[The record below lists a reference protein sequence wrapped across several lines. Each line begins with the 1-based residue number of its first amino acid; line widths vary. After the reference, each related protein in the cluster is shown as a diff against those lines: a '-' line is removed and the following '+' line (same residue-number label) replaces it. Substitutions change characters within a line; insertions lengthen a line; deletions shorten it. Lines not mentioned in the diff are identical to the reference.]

1 MPSLMFGV
9 LAPERLP
16 IWKYPSVS
24 YAEHGD
30 YARGMAYTG
39 TVHTV
44 VDSAE
49 LFQGGLLGELL
60 ALFGSGQ
67 SALFVDVCTCHAF
80 SSSFGKSDG
89 CFFAN
94 AAGGLKERSQRGFV
108 MGLMKTLA
116 PVTSAMPS
124 NETVPVMLSQDPRIL
139 GVDDFAVID
148 LMVNGF

>member
-49 LFQGGLLGELL
+49 LFQGGLQHISTL
-60 ALFGSGQ
+60 A
-67 SALFVDVCTCHAF
+67 
-80 SSSFGKSDG
+80 SSVMLTFTSI
-89 CFFAN
+89 A
-94 AAGGLKERSQRGFV
+94 LKEASLANFSLFSAAARAPSS
-108 MGLMKTLA
+108 LMSAHATPLA
-116 PVTSAMPS
+116 PASAKATAVSLPMP
-124 NETVPVMLSQDPRIL
+124 L
-139 GVDDFAVID
+139 AA
-148 LMVNGF
+148 